1 MNRSVKFV
9 NGICHIAYFEKNFR
23 FFFLDIIIRLIKF
36 LGEQNF
42 RHPCLTD
49 INQNY
54 IDSFILVK

>member
-9 NGICHIAYFEKNFR
+9 NGICHIAY
-23 FFFLDIIIRLIKF
+23 FFLDIIIRLIKF